1 MKKWYKILAV
11 IMAVALT
18 VTAVYATS
26 KADWM
31 KPAATKSLYQQA
43 IDDHGFIYGIN
54 YPWAAGQGC
63 SLSDNEAR
71 NLTCTFTENSIKSG
85 LYNVKKIG
93 FDAAILWVFMMAEGI
108 DFDETGDVVG
118 VHDKLLKNLETTL
131 KIAREYGVGLSLTI
145 MPHLDYNLESGN
157 YQGSKERY
165 DKYSR
170 MFTDPTVRE
179 HFFEKAVVP
188 VLELINKYRDTVFAI
203 STTCEPEG
211 DIYGVPNG
219 YKPFG
224 TTIENMTEFMGTMV
238 DYSRKYVPDIPVWST
253 SGWDH
258 GDSLQY
264 FNKIDFD
271 FIGRDIYDNKGNV
284 PSVKNANITVPVL
297 LGEFGPGGDRANY
310 ANTLFHLE
318 NYKNFITNAKEAG
331 YTGAFYWCYN
341 AKGQWMSLLA
351 DGDTSYMAQVPN
363 IYYTIKD
370 DINDYKGI
378 ERPLLDAPTMLYHNF
393 DGSINFIA
401 SRDAYEYIIERS
413 NDGKTFTK
421 LDTVAADVVDKTG
434 NLIGIYK
441 DETTVA
447 GTAYYYRVTAV
458 DMDGNKAVGDVSL
471 PVKAKRTTCEPEENI
486 ISDYSFEAKNV
497 HADLGVAPW
506 RLGGT
511 QNPEDIK
518 KWDVVEGKEGEETF
532 SGSKAAKL
540 TALAEGNSS
549 TWAYVGI
556 NVTLK
561 KDTDYTFTFH
571 AKADK
576 GKVLWKHLKTDGL
589 VTIYESTT
597 SVKESDMGVWKTYT
611 YSFNSGDCEKFTFV
625 FADNGGTVTIDD
637 LYLFETEE

>member
-1 MKKWYKILAV
+1 MKIRFKILAV
-11 IMAVALT
+11 VLAVV
-18 VTAVYATS
+18 VTATCVYAAT

-31 KPAATKSLYQQA
+31 KPAATKTLYQQA

-54 YPWAAGQGC
+54 YPWVSGQGC
-63 SLSDNEAR
+63 SLSNNEAR
-71 NLTCTFTENSIKSG
+71 DLTCTFSENSVKSG
-85 LYNVKKIG
+85 FYNVKKIG

-118 VHDKLLKNLETTL
+118 VHDTLLKNLETTL

-145 MPHLDYNLESGN
+145 MPHLDYNLEAGT

-170 MFTDPTVRE
+170 MFTDPTVRD

-211 DIYGVPNG
+211 DIYGTPNG

-224 TTIENMTEFMGTMV
+224 TTIENMAEFMQKMV

-258 GDSLQY
+258 NDSLQY
-264 FNKIDFD
+264 FNKINFD

-284 PSVKNANITVPVL
+284 PSVKNATITVPVL
-297 LGEFGPGGDRANY
+297 LGEFGPASDRSNY

-370 DINDYKGI
+370 GINDYKGI
-378 ERPLLDAPTMLYHNF
+378 ERPVLDAPTMLYHNF

-413 NDGKTFTK
+413 QDGKTFTK
-421 LDTVAADVVDKTG
+421 LDTVAADTVDSTG

-441 DETTVA
+441 DETAVA

-471 PVKAKRTTCEPEENI
+471 PVKAKRTTCEPSENLI
-486 ISDYSFEAKNV
+486 PDYSFEAKNV
-497 HADLGVAPW
+497 LDDLRVAPW

-511 QNPEDIK
+511 QNPDDILNWGVIK
-518 KWDVVEGKEGEETF
+518 GEEGVDTF
-532 SGSKAAKL
+532 SGNTAVKL
-540 TALAEGNSS
+540 DTKSS
-549 TWAYVGI
+549 RTWAYVGL

-561 KDTDYTFTFH
+561 KDTNYTFTFH
-571 AKADK
+571 AKTDE
-576 GKVLWKHLKTDGL
+576 GKVLWKRAETSGLKVL
-589 VTIYESTT
+589 YEATT
-597 SVKESDMGVWKTYT
+597 SIKESDKGVWKSYT
-611 YSFNSGDCEKFTFV
+611 HSFNTGECENFTFI
-625 FADNGGTVTIDD
+625 FADNGGKVTIDD